1 MIEMTCVTRQCE
13 PFTGPKMLRHESQS
27 HSSLM
32 KASNQRRHTQCV
44 KLKILTWFYL
54 NHVRRW
60 TYSFYKTE
68 ITFFFSSFKNGNTSF
83 TGEES
88 DAKSLSC
95 THVGVCLSSGL
106 SSQRDYPSWKKRG
119 GGVCK
124 TCLCWI
130 CQDFSSYNRWYE
142 RCCRIL
148 RSEWTRL
155 LLLMS
160 QQSNCKGCW
169 LSHEEMS
176 VHASCRLNGLWC
188 YLLNPEM
195 FMNTSSHS
203 GGSVISIW
211 INAFVKQ
218 KAN

>member
-1 MIEMTCVTRQCE
+1 MFADENIPSM
-13 PFTGPKMLRHESQS
+13 
-27 HSSLM
+27 
-32 KASNQRRHTQCV
+32 
-44 KLKILTWFYL
+44 KLKYL
-54 NHVRRW
+54 L
-60 TYSFYKTE
+60 
-68 ITFFFSSFKNGNTSF
+68 FSLFKNGNTSF
-83 TGEES
+83 TGDES

-95 THVGVCLSSGL
+95 THVDNLLVLRAELSEGL
-106 SSQRDYPSWKKRG
+106 SVMKKRG

-124 TCLCWI
+124 ICLCWI

-148 RSEWTRL
+148 GSELTR
-155 LLLMS
+155 LLMS
-160 QQSNCKGCW
+160 QQSNCKGCR

-176 VHASCRLNGLWC
+176 ECSCFLQIEQIVV

-203 GGSVISIW
+203 GGSIISIW
-211 INAFVKQ
+211 VNGFVMQ

>member
-1 MIEMTCVTRQCE
+1 MICVTRQCE

-32 KASNQRRHTQCV
+32 NASNQRRHTQCV
-44 KLKILTWFYL
+44 KLKILMWFYL

-68 ITFFFSSFKNGNTSF
+68 ITFLFFTSEWEHQF
-83 TGEES
+83 HRWGERCKKLPQGWALRGIIRHE
-88 DAKSLSC
+88 
-95 THVGVCLSSGL
+95 
-106 SSQRDYPSWKKRG
+106 KKRG

-148 RSEWTRL
+148 RSELTR
-155 LLLMS
+155 LLMS

-176 VHASCRLNGLWC
+176 VHASCRLNRLWC